1 LIPKEKAMK
10 KFSTHPMFELPD
22 GESYILNCHPNDML
36 KFHDMAEDIRLTK
49 LCYINIC
56 SNSGLYKRPIY
67 SKQTSLLSYLN
78 ADMIR
83 HYFSMDVP
91 RGSKEYTDLNRAI
104 VIAPRHMMINAMHT
118 NFMRG
123 SDGFRDHTGRANIAP
138 VIDGAFV

>member
-67 SKQTSLLSYLN
+67 DRRNVSPTGVVSKAIATSHKVGVHCIDHHMTWCDDY
-78 ADMIR
+78 
-83 HYFSMDVP
+83 
-91 RGSKEYTDLNRAI
+91 GSI
-104 VIAPRHMMINAMHT
+104 
-118 NFMRG
+118 
-123 SDGFRDHTGRANIAP
+123 
-138 VIDGAFV
+138 